1 MILNLRLAELLD
13 SVENKTDENMLG
25 FSKANKFHLFRLL
38 KTYI

>member
-13 SVENKTDENMLG
+13 SVEYENMLG